1 MQRNME
7 GAGKPNDARGKSRRE
22 NSRIYTV
29 HLYLSVVLVRKNEAS
44 PKHTSGTAIVDLAWT
59 ECVLYR

>member
-44 PKHTSGTAIVDLAWT
+44 PKHTSGTAIVDLA
-59 ECVLYR
+59 